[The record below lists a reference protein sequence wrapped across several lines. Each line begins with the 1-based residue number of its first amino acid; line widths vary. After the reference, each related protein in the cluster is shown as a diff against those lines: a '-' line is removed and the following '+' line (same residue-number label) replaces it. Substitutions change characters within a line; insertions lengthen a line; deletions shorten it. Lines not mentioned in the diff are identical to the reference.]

1 MHEKI
6 VLQQF
11 LHFDN
16 YMFDNL
22 MCVCV
27 SISFH
32 PKASPV

>member
-11 LHFDN
+11 LHFGN

-22 MCVCV
+22 MCVGLFP
-27 SISFH
+27 STLRLLLTE
-32 PKASPV
+32 